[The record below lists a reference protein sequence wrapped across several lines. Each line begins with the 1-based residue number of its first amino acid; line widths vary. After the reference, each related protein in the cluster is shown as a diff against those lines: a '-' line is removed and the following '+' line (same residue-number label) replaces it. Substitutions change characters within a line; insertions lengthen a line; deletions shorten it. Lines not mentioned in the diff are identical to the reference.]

1 MEGVAGESIV
11 RVVISE
17 AVSLGTW
24 DLYFAPDSEEPE
36 ALTAYTTPPPLQPQL
51 VYPSIQ
57 ADPAGRPP
65 LHTHAR
71 TQMLT
76 SRTLA
81 LWQPQEQSRGRLPV
95 SCACEPHALD
105 LNPAPPWAP
114 DIKP

>member
-51 VYPSIQ
+51 VYP
-57 ADPAGRPP
+57 RLRHTPP
-65 LHTHAR
+65 S
-71 TQMLT
+71 MLT
-76 SRTLA
+76 LQAGLPCTHTLA
-81 LWQPQEQSRGRLPV
+81 PRCSHLAHSPCGSPRSRAAAAFL
-95 SCACEPHALD
+95 
-105 LNPAPPWAP
+105 
-114 DIKP
+114 